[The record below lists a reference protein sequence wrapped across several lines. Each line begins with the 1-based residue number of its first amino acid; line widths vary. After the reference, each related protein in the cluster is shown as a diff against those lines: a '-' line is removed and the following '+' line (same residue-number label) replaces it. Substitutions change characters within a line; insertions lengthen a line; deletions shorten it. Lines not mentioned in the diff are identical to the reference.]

1 MEEDE
6 MGEACSTHGSDVKY
20 LKKFWL
26 ENLKERDHA
35 EDLGVDGRIILDWIL
50 GK

>member
-1 MEEDE
+1 MHTKVL
-6 MGEACSTHGSDVKY
+6 S
-20 LKKFWL
+20 

-35 EDLGVDGRIILDWIL
+35 EDLHVAGNIILEWIL